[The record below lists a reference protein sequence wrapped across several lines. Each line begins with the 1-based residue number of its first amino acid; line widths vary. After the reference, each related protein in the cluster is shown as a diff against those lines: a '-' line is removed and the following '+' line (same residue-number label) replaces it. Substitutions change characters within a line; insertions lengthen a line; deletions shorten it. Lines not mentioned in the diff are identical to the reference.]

1 MTLTQ
6 ANPLQAI
13 FQHAPIGIAI
23 VDPAGYYQQVN
34 PALQR
39 LLGYAEAELRGRH
52 FSEVTDPQDLEVT
65 ERLFQEMLEGGRDEF
80 RLDKRYRH
88 RDGTIVWAHLSVA
101 AVRDDRGALVHTVSM
116 IEDFGQHRRA
126 EEEIRRTISLLTATL
141 ESTADGILVVDR
153 QGNIES
159 FNRKFLEL
167 WRIPDEVA
175 VSRLDNR
182 ALAFVLDQLK
192 DPAAFLAKVQ
202 ALYGDPEAESYDV
215 LEFKDG
221 RVFERYS
228 IPQRITGQ
236 PVGRVWS
243 FRDVTARR
251 RAEEALRAEHDLL
264 QSVIE
269 GLGDGLFVKD
279 LAGRYL
285 VINSTAAYLL
295 RQPVDAIVGQTDD
308 FLFPDRAARF
318 RESDR
323 RILATGLPETTEELE
338 LTPEGQRLFLVT
350 KAPLCD
356 RGGRIAGVIG
366 VVRDLTE
373 LKLLEDQLRQAQK
386 MEAVGRLA
394 GGVAHDFGNL
404 ITAIM
409 GYSDLLLRAIPG
421 DDARRADVQEI
432 RNTAAR
438 AGALTRQLLAYSRRQ
453 ILEPQVLDV
462 SALVDDVA
470 TMLRRVIGEDIQLA
484 TFSSRTPAR
493 VRADPSQ
500 LEQVLMNL
508 AVNARDAMP
517 DGGRLTIATDVVD
530 LDLDFT
536 RQHPGTRPGPFVQ
549 LAVTDTG
556 CGMVDDTQDHLFE
569 PFFTTKGPGQGTGLG
584 LATVHGIV
592 NQSGGSIWV
601 ESAPCTV
608 STFAIYLPRVDR
620 SALTQTAPGR
630 DAPAELPRGSETL
643 LLVEDEAAV
652 RSPAAELLTT
662 CGYHVLV
669 AANGTDALELLTQRS
684 TTAPEEALYLMITD
698 VVMPNLSGTDLAAR
712 VRARHPDLPV
722 LFTSGYPNVA
732 NLHEWL
738 QRSRTAFLQKPFTPE
753 ELTRKV
759 RDLLDAR

>member
-1 MTLTQ
+1 MPLTQ

-13 FQHAPIGIAI
+13 FDSAPIGIAI
-23 VDPAGYYQQVN
+23 VDPTGHYQQVN
-34 PALQR
+34 AALQR
-39 LLGYAEAELRGRH
+39 LLGYSETELQGRH
-52 FSEVTDPQDLEVT
+52 FREVTDPVDLEVT
-65 ERLFQEMLEGGRDEF
+65 ERLFQEMLDGSRDEF

-88 RDGTIVWAHLSVA
+88 RDGAIVWAHLSVA
-101 AVRDDRGALVHTVSM
+101 AVRDGAGALVHTVSM

-126 EEEIRRTISLLTATL
+126 EEEIRRTVSLQTATL

-159 FNRKFLEL
+159 FNQKFLEL

-182 ALAFVLDQLK
+182 ALAFVLDQLV

-215 LEFKDG
+215 LEFTDG

-228 IPQRITGQ
+228 IPQRIAGQ

-243 FRDVTARR
+243 FRDVTAAR
-251 RAEEALRAEHDLL
+251 RAEDALRAQHELL

-295 RQPVDAIVGQTDD
+295 RRPVDEIVGRTDEA
-308 FLFPDRAARF
+308 LFPDRLARF

-323 RILATGLPETTEELE
+323 RILTTGLPETTEELE
-338 LTPEGQRLFLVT
+338 LTPAGQRLFLVT
-350 KAPLCD
+350 KGPLRD
-356 RGGRIAGVIG
+356 RSGVILGIIG

-373 LKLLEDQLRQAQK
+373 RKLLEDQLRQAQK

-409 GYSDLLLRAIPG
+409 GYSDLLLRSIPA

-470 TMLRRVIGEDIQLA
+470 TMLRRVIGEDIQL
-484 TFSSRTPAR
+484 TTSPSESPAR
-493 VRADPSQ
+493 VRADPTQ

-517 DGGRLTIATDVVD
+517 DGGHLTIATDAVD
-530 LDLDFT
+530 LDVEFI
-536 RQHPGTRPGPFVQ
+536 RQHPGARPGPFVH

-556 CGMVDDTQDHLFE
+556 CGMDEDTRAHLFE
-569 PFFTTKGPGQGTGLG
+569 PFFTTKEPGKGTGLG

-601 ESAPCTV
+601 DTAPGAGT
-608 STFAIYLPRVDR
+608 TFGIYLPRVDR
-620 SALTQTAPGR
+620 SPTPEAVVGRGAPS
-630 DAPAELPRGSETL
+630 DLPRGVETL
-643 LLVEDEAAV
+643 LLVEDEAVV
-652 RSPAAELLTT
+652 RAPAAELLKE
-662 CGYHVLV
+662 CGYRVLV
-669 AANGTDALELLTQRS
+669 AASGADALTLLDQLGEHP
-684 TTAPEEALYLMITD
+684 APLHLMVTD
-698 VVMPNLSGTDLAAR
+698 VVMPNLKGTELAAR
-712 VRARHPDLPV
+712 VRARQPELPV
-722 LFTSGYPNVA
+722 LFTSGYPNAA

-738 QRSRTAFLQKPFTPE
+738 RQPRTAFLQKPFTPE
-753 ELTRKV
+753 ELARKV
-759 RDLLDAR
+759 RDILDAP